1 MASRR
6 AAQVAVVLTAAG
18 ALTIACGKKG
28 PPLAPLHLVPA
39 AASEM
44 SVRRVADR
52 ARLRFVLPSRN
63 ENGPGPLELD
73 RVEIFAMT
81 IPANSVEPSADEL
94 MAKERLVGEIAVR
107 PVLQEGEVAPPD
119 EKRPEPG
126 SPVTFDEELT
136 KQKLTPVEV
145 KTPAPPPSAPTPGTT
160 AAATPASATA
170 PATTAAAPA
179 ATAPTTTPVPA
190 APATAPAAT
199 TAPATT
205 APATTAP
212 APAAPP
218 PPTPPAAA
226 TPAPTAA
233 PAAAP
238 ATGTAAAPG
247 QAAPAGV
254 APAAVPPPLA
264 APPKPVTVPYERR
277 LYVVRGVTRK
287 GRTGAVSP
295 VTSLPLVG
303 LAPAPE
309 NVRVRFTE
317 TAVTVEWDPVVS
329 AAAYNVYRGGDL
341 LQPVNPAPLKSPPYE
356 QTTVAFGEEQCYRVR
371 SASSLDPAIIE
382 GEASPPQCI
391 TARDEFPPAAPGG
404 LAAVPT
410 AGQISLIW
418 DANTEK
424 DLAGYLVLR
433 GEGAADAPLAA
444 ITPAPIKETS
454 YRDTTVKAGVIYVYV
469 VVAVDTATPAN
480 TSPQSARVQETAR

>member
-1 MASRR
+1 M
-6 AAQVAVVLTAAG
+6 AVVLTAAA

-73 RVEIFAMT
+73 RIEIFAMT
-81 IPANSVEPSADEL
+81 IPANSVEPSMDEL
-94 MAKERLVGEIAVR
+94 MSKERLVGEIAVR
-107 PVLQEGEVAPPD
+107 PVLEEGEAAPPD

-136 KQKLTPVEV
+136 REKLTPVVV
-145 KTPAPPPSAPTPGTT
+145 KTPPPPAATPAPGTAAAPTPPGTA
-160 AAATPASATA
+160 AAATP
-170 PATTAAAPA
+170 AAPA
-179 ATAPTTTPVPA
+179 ATAPVTPPPA
-190 APATAPAAT
+190 TAPPATAPATAPPA
-199 TAPATT
+199 TAPAT
-205 APATTAP
+205 APPATTAP
-212 APAAPP
+212 APAAPATAAP
-218 PPTPPAAA
+218 EPTTPSAATAPATASPAAA
-226 TPAPTAA
+226 TPS
-233 PAAAP
+233 
-238 ATGTAAAPG
+238 AAAPG
-247 QAAPAGV
+247 QAAPAAA
-254 APAAVPPPLA
+254 APGAVPPALA

-295 VTSLPLVG
+295 LASLPLVG
-303 LAPAPE
+303 LAPPPE
-309 NVRVRFTE
+309 NVRVRFSE
-317 TAVTVEWDPVVS
+317 TAVTVEWDAVAS
-329 AAAYNVYRGGDL
+329 AAAYNVYRGEDL
-341 LQPVNPAPLKSPPYE
+341 LQPVNPAPLKTPSFE
-356 QTTVAFGEEQCYRVR
+356 QASLAFGEEQCYRVR
-371 SASSLDPAIIE
+371 SASSLDPAVVE

-391 TARDEFPPAAPGG
+391 TARDQFAPAAPGG

-433 GEGAADAPLAA
+433 GEGGADAALAA

-454 YRDTTVKAGVIYVYV
+454 YRDTTVKPGVSYVYA
-469 VVAVDTATPAN
+469 VVAVDTATPPN
-480 TSPQSARVQETAR
+480 TSPSSGRVQETAR